1 MSLRVSR
8 LCVQRLGR
16 MVFLLLAL
24 ALPMV
29 HAAGWKL
36 PVWSGELHGKLLPL
50 GEEGPQLAWTFTP
63 ATPSAG
69 VRTLAFSVEDPATHL
84 RATATLDA
92 ATGDG
97 SWRIEEGRIDVGP
110 WLAALAPVLGKDMAG
125 LSGEGTVV
133 ITGEGLIRQGRPSG
147 LVKISWNDGVVK
159 HAGQGWTLE
168 GVAVSAEIDV
178 AALPDGTIPVTL
190 AVRTISTARFGARN
204 LSVGAVL
211 NGTREVS
218 VTAVRVE
225 IAGGTVETDPFTMP
239 LSPPSLKVQIHM
251 KRVGLQDVVA
261 LVPTMLSDARGRI
274 SGELG
279 LSWSEAAGLQAGKG
293 TLDLD
298 EIEFTSLRLAP
309 KPGFLTAKIPARF
322 VLIPNLPKL
331 FSNWFAP
338 VNPAYATL
346 SDIELGKMPL
356 RVDSLKVRLTPDGD
370 EKGRSASVT
379 VIAHPEQAENAKEK
393 SPVKEVVFIIN
404 VSGPLSQVLKLGM
417 SDRISFGR
425 H

>member
-1 MSLRVSR
+1 
-8 LCVQRLGR
+8 
-16 MVFLLLAL
+16 MVFLFLAL
-24 ALPMV
+24 ALPTV

-50 GEEGPQLAWTFTP
+50 GEDGPQLAWTFIP
-63 ATPSAG
+63 ATSSAG
-69 VRTLAFSVEDPATHL
+69 ERTLSFRVEDSATRL
-84 RATATLDA
+84 RAVATLDA
-92 ATGDG
+92 TTGDG
-97 SWRIEEGRIDVGP
+97 SWKIEEGRIEVGL

-147 LVKISWNDGVVK
+147 LMKISWSDGVVK
-159 HAGQGWTLE
+159 HAGQGWTLK
-168 GVAVSAEIDV
+168 GITVGAEIDV
-178 AALPDGTIPVTL
+178 AALPDGAIPVTL

-204 LSVGAVL
+204 LSVEAVL
-211 NGTREVS
+211 NGMSEAS
-218 VTAVRVE
+218 VTAARIE
-225 IAGGTVETDPFTMP
+225 IAGGTVETDPFTVP
-239 LSPPSLKVQIHM
+239 FSPPSLNVQIHM

-274 SGELG
+274 NGELG
-279 LSWSEAAGLQAGKG
+279 LSWSEAAGLHVGKG

-309 KPGFLTAKIPARF
+309 KPGFLTARVPARF

-346 SDIELGKMPL
+346 AGIELGKIPM
-356 RVDSLKVRLTPDGD
+356 RAESLKVRLTPDGD
-370 EKGRSASVT
+370 ELGRSASVT
-379 VIAHPEQAENAKEK
+379 VIAHPEQEK
-393 SPVKEVVFIIN
+393 SPVKEVVFTIN
-404 VSGPLSQVLKLGM
+404 VSGPLSQVLKVGM
-417 SDRISFGR
+417 SDRISFG
-425 H
+425 HH